1 MDTGSGIYLTW
12 ITGAIVLSLA
22 LMPIFKPNYAK
33 ISISGFIDMFRRYW
47 AHMVIVFSIYLW
59 KDLLDQLDRIL
70 MANTYLDLTPYV
82 YAVEGDIVLWI
93 QQASENTLLSIGMTH
108 FYVLGFMTAT
118 FTSFVYPIYF
128 DDRYMADRVSLS
140 MFFVYILAVPFYLF
154 FNVRVTGDYIPM
166 MDTIAYDLTPEIHNW
181 FTKIDPFTNG
191 MPSLHIGLPFAIWL
205 TYELWDED
213 NRWIVFRRALM
224 VYIALTGFAILY
236 LGIHWVLDILGGIII
251 GGIAVQITAKVH
263 KPFWRFA
270 DERLF
275 SRRLA
280 HVIDNPTDWLN
291 KSWKM
296 IANTFKPIQKPSTTQ
311 TKAIIVTLMML
322 TGTVLLWDATHQS
335 FPIEGVTPS
344 HAAGSEGWVIGV
356 EEPVT
361 GEFLVTIWNVSEEVS
376 ITAGGQDWGSMPNI
390 EISGDSLVLFGQNRI
405 DYFQLNG
412 TQSVIIEPKFSRF
425 EIIAI
430 NDLSIGYSS
439 DGIPYIAYVQ
449 NNQLMVIDD
458 REESIT
464 VTINSTDFTIIDA
477 AESKIAWAIE
487 TEFGPAVNISSPFNP
502 SLAIQ
507 IAIEEFSDEIIDQ
520 HLTDIYGIEVD
531 YKHSTIIDL
540 AMDGRHILAVVD
552 VGPVNRVILIDTVTG
567 EQLLLSD
574 PAWPASSPSIADG
587 QIVFLQIPRFDP
599 NPDVGASSANDVFLH
614 KIALNITTQITH
626 DEDIDQVQPNVLMNA
641 VAWIE
646 TDEEGIIEL
655 KIHSL
660 DITFEEYSSVILQ
673 SAIVMMIPLLLVWA
687 HQITIEKKR

>member
-1 MDTGSGIYLTW
+1 MATGSGIYLTW
-12 ITGAIVLSLA
+12 ITGAIVITLA

-47 AHMVIVFSIYLW
+47 AHMIIVFSIYMW

-93 QQASENTLLSIGMTH
+93 QQASENALLSVGLTH

-118 FTSFVYPIYF
+118 FASFVYPIYF

-181 FTKIDPFTNG
+181 FTQIDPFTNG

-213 NRWIVFRRALM
+213 NRWIVFRRALV

-296 IANTFKPIQKPSTTQ
+296 IADSFKPIQKPSTTQ

-356 EEPVT
+356 EEPAA

-405 DYFQLNG
+405 DYFELNG

-430 NDLSIGYSS
+430 NDLSVGYSS

-458 REESIT
+458 REESIA

-477 AESKIAWAIE
+477 AGSKIAWAIE

-502 SLAIQ
+502 NLAIQ
-507 IAIEEFSDEIIDQ
+507 IAIQEFSDEIIDQ

-614 KIALNITTQITH
+614 KIALNVTTQITH
-626 DEDIDQVQPNVLMNA
+626 DEDIDQVQPNILMNA

-660 DITFEEYSSVILQ
+660 DVTFEEYSSVILQ

-687 HQITIEKKR
+687 HQITIEKRR